1 LTGRALARVDTF
13 AGGEADAIVEHR
25 VGRGRT
31 LLLAPDLITS
41 IVHIQQGQP
50 VVPVPPREWAGSPQA
65 SVLDPERDRDTIEIA
80 DVDDLYYTQ
89 VPRAADGRPRYDRRT
104 FLEPMADALRDLLLR
119 AILDACRQAGEPLPV
134 LWYWPRGLDAI
145 AHMSH
150 DSDGNRLG
158 LAWTLFHLM
167 RELDIRT
174 TWCTMPVPGYSHAF
188 YDALKEG
195 GYEIGLHYATGNAPV
210 RTDRR
215 WSQTD
220 FDWQCDMLCYQA
232 RIPRIISNKNHGL
245 AWQGRLEFY
254 RWCAARGIE
263 IDQTRGDR
271 GFTFGTCHPW
281 RPMVDDRPGDFFD
294 VLALPFL
301 TQDLTVVCPLG
312 FMRPLLDRCHAAHGV
327 AHFLFHPS
335 HVEDPLDERAIR
347 ETVAYARQRGLEWWT
362 SEAINAWE
370 RARRRVVI
378 APSAAGGA
386 PGRATFQVLVPDRLP
401 EATLLVLRPANAR
414 VSRLTIDGAEVP
426 ATTVERHGQRFSQV
440 VADFDGEHAV
450 EIEWA

>member
-1 LTGRALARVDTF
+1 
-13 AGGEADAIVEHR
+13 
-25 VGRGRT
+25 
-31 LLLAPDLITS
+31 
-41 IVHIQQGQP
+41 
-50 VVPVPPREWAGSPQA
+50 
-65 SVLDPERDRDTIEIA
+65 
-80 DVDDLYYTQ
+80 
-89 VPRAADGRPRYDRRT
+89 
-104 FLEPMADALRDLLLR
+104 
-119 AILDACRQAGEPLPV
+119 
-134 LWYWPRGLDAI
+134 
-145 AHMSH
+145 
-150 DSDGNRLG
+150 
-158 LAWTLFHLM
+158 
-167 RELDIRT
+167 
-174 TWCTMPVPGYSHAF
+174 
-188 YDALKEG
+188 
-195 GYEIGLHYATGNAPV
+195 
-210 RTDRR
+210 
-215 WSQTD
+215 
-220 FDWQCDMLCYQA
+220 
-232 RIPRIISNKNHGL
+232 
-245 AWQGRLEFY
+245 
-254 RWCAARGIE
+254 
-263 IDQTRGDR
+263 
-271 GFTFGTCHPW
+271 
-281 RPMVDDRPGDFFD
+281 MVDDRPGDFFD

-378 APSAAGGA
+378 ARSAAGGA

-401 EATLLVLRPANAR
+401 EATLLVLRPADAR